1 MTRWSFAAPDWRDRL
16 YARSS
21 LVPTLPLDAAE
32 ADRAVNIFN
41 ALRLP
46 DVEGRPTLGEAGGE
60 WFRDIVRAVFG
71 SLVDG
76 VRRVPGVFLLVPKKN
91 SKTTNGAAV
100 MLTALLVNKR
110 PMAQF
115 ALFGP
120 TQEISDL
127 AFVAAKGMIDADAD
141 LAKILRVQE
150 HTKTITNRLTQATL
164 KVQTFDPSVATGG
177 KFAGWLLDE
186 AHLLARVPY
195 AARVVGQLRGAR
207 TAVPESFGII
217 ITTQSDIPPSGF
229 FRIEL
234 EHARKVRDGEVED
247 DTLLPVLYEFPREM
261 QADKA
266 GPWRDPATWPLVL
279 PNLGRSVNLEVL
291 TSDYNSA
298 RLKGDEEERRWLSQH
313 LNLEIGIAI
322 TAESWPGAKY
332 WPGAAAP
339 MSLEE
344 MLAACE
350 VVTIGV
356 DGGGLDDLLGLCV
369 LGREKISKR
378 WIAWMRAWADHGVKD
393 LRKEIAA
400 ELDRLAARGDL
411 FFIEV
416 GDGDAEDIESV
427 ADIVERCHR
436 LGLLPDK
443 AGVGLDTA
451 GIAAIGDAIEKR
463 GVPAECIAVVSQ
475 GYRLSGTIKGAAR
488 KLKDGSLVHCA
499 QDIGAWVVG
508 NARVV
513 KQGNAD
519 MITKQVSGT
528 AKIDPLVALFNA
540 FDLMARSPEPSGR
553 HHIDDYFGH
562 LAATQR
568 AAANRTPA

>member
-1 MTRWSFAAPDWRDRL
+1 MSFRFAVPDWRARL
-16 YARSS
+16 ESRAS
-21 LVPTLPLDAAE
+21 LVPELPLDHAE
-32 ADRAVNIFN
+32 ADRAVAIFN

-46 DVEGRPTLGEAGGE
+46 DVEGRPTLGEAGGN

-71 SLVDG
+71 SLVGG

-100 MLTALLVNKR
+100 MLTALLVNTR

-120 TQEISDL
+120 TQEVADL

-150 HTKTITNRLTQATL
+150 HTKTITNRLTAATL
-164 KVQTFDPSVATGG
+164 KVQTFDPAVATGG

-186 AHLLARVPY
+186 AHLLARVHY

-207 TAVPESFGII
+207 AAVPESFGII
-217 ITTQSDIPPSGF
+217 ITTQSDLPPTGF
-229 FRIEL
+229 FKTEL
-234 EHARKVRDGEVED
+234 EHARKVRDGEVND

-261 QADKA
+261 QADKTC
-266 GPWRDPATWPLVL
+266 PWRDPEVWPLVL
-279 PNLGRSVNLEVL
+279 PNLGRSVNIEVL
-291 TSDYNSA
+291 KADYNSA
-298 RLKGDEEERRWLSQH
+298 RLKGEDEERRWLSQH
-313 LNLEIGIAI
+313 LNIEIGIAI

-332 WPGAAAP
+332 WPGASAP
-339 MSLEE
+339 MSLAE
-344 MLAACE
+344 MLDASE

-369 LGREKISKR
+369 LGREKTSKR
-378 WIAWMRAWADHGVKD
+378 WVAWLRAWADHGVKD
-393 LRKEIAA
+393 LRKEIAG
-400 ELDRLAARGDL
+400 ELDRLAACGDL
-411 FFIEV
+411 YFVEV
-416 GDGDAEDIESV
+416 GDGAAEDIESV
-427 ADIVERCHR
+427 ADIVAECHR
-436 LGLLPDK
+436 RGLLPEK
-443 AGVGLDTA
+443 SGIGLDTA

-463 GVPAECIAVVSQ
+463 GIPADCIAVVSQ

-488 KLKDGSLVHCA
+488 KLKDGSLAHCG

-519 MITKQVSGT
+519 LITKQISGT

-540 FDLMARSPEPSGR
+540 FDLMSRNPDASARQR
-553 HHIDDYFGH
+553 VDDYFRH
-562 LAATQR
+562 LSAAR
-568 AAANRTPA
+568 APRPGDRPQA